1 MEGDQAVVMSALAEF
16 GERLDALEAAMR
28 PVLAAMDEVR
38 SGAGEELPP
47 LMRARVDATLAYAL
61 NAIFCM
67 YLRTQGQD
75 PTEHPVREEIARVRA
90 AYIRIHEID
99 AGQRPRP
106 RKRLHAA
113 VYVAGQELSRVLS
126 DGERALHHAANGKTT
141 PVRDVG
147 MKKVFEDSSDSSSV
161 ESGEEKSAKKRK
173 LSKRKRKESVDD
185 PERSDDDSDSGD
197 SSAGAAVLS
206 AKEEKKLRKKEKR
219 EKKKSA
225 SAKASAKADTEEDQ
239 SQAGEDRKVKKKQR
253 REKKEEREKSARKRR
268 RSEGAN

>member
-75 PTEHPVREEIARVRA
+75 PSEHPVREEIARVRA

-113 VYVAGQELSRVLS
+113 VYVAEQELSRVLS

-185 PERSDDDSDSGD
+185 PERSDDDSDS
-197 SSAGAAVLS
+197 SAGAAVLS

-253 REKKEEREKSARKRR
+253 REKKEKREKSARKRR